1 MAPNSNVLDTIS
13 ALYKSLTKTEK
24 KIADALIAYPDAVS
38 NSSLSEL
45 AAQFA
50 VGEAT
55 FVRFCRTLGFKGFSD
70 FKLAYSIDM
79 ATGNAHRDDIVLE
92 AEIMPDDN
100 SLLIAQKLQAAIN
113 NVMGETIGLL
123 DFQQLE
129 AVVKAILNA
138 KRVFLFGVGS
148 SGITAEEA
156 KNKFMRIGVSV
167 DATGNNHFMYMQAAL
182 LDKHCVAIGISHSGY
197 SQETAHAL
205 KIAKQSG
212 ALTVAITHSMR
223 SPITE
228 HADFVLV
235 NGNKQGKLQGD
246 SIGTKIAQLFILDLI
261 YALLVQLGKD
271 NAVKTKQKTVDVI
284 LEQRI
289 Q

>member
-1 MAPNSNVLDTIS
+1 MAPNSKVLDTIS

-24 KIADALIAYPDAVS
+24 KIADALMAYPDAVS

-100 SLLIAQKLQAAIN
+100 SLLIAQKLQTTIN

-129 AVVKAILNA
+129 G
-138 KRVFLFGVGS
+138 GV
-148 SGITAEEA
+148 
-156 KNKFMRIGVSV
+156 
-167 DATGNNHFMYMQAAL
+167 TG
-182 LDKHCVAIGISHSGY
+182 
-197 SQETAHAL
+197 
-205 KIAKQSG
+205 
-212 ALTVAITHSMR
+212 
-223 SPITE
+223 
-228 HADFVLV
+228 
-235 NGNKQGKLQGD
+235 
-246 SIGTKIAQLFILDLI
+246 
-261 YALLVQLGKD
+261 
-271 NAVKTKQKTVDVI
+271 
-284 LEQRI
+284 
-289 Q
+289 